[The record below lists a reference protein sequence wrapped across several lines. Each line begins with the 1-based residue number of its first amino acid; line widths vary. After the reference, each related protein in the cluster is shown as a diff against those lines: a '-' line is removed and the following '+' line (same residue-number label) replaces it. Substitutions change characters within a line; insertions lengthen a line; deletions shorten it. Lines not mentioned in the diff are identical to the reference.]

1 MQAGAKIT
9 QADKSYL
16 LEIEESF
23 KLFAKGLLHF
33 SFGPFFQLLLLNTE
47 KMKGGRAHHIFLFR
61 TYLLISNPT
70 LAGRFAE
77 LPKHLP
83 TAPYHLSTG
92 SLIVDAP

>member
-1 MQAGAKIT
+1 VLQTERRALRNN
-9 QADKSYL
+9 L

-47 KMKGGRAHHIFLFR
+47 KMKGRAHHIFLFR

-83 TAPYHLSTG
+83 TASYHLSTG